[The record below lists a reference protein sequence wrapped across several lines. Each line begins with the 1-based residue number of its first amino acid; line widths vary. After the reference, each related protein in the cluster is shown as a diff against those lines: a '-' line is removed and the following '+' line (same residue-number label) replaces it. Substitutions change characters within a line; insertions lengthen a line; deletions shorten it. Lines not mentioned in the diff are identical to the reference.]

1 MTVVLQVSIFFSRVF
16 SLVFVI
22 ISFQSNHYFR
32 KKLYDYMGLICK
44 ENFEHTFSKN
54 NTLDEEDFFK
64 ELLNVSVNHVYYNI
78 IASNLLF

>member
-1 MTVVLQVSIFFSRVF
+1 
-16 SLVFVI
+16 
-22 ISFQSNHYFR
+22 
-32 KKLYDYMGLICK
+32 MGLICK

-78 IASNLLF
+78 IASNLLFWTVNWFV